1 MTMTKFLENLEQGFV
16 AFISALFVSMAGG
29 IAWLVRQV
37 VTNQKQLALMESQ
50 HTAQMNVLRSEM
62 SHRDQLR
69 KEDREDLS
77 EVKASVKRVE
87 NFLLEGKK

>member
-1 MTMTKFLENLEQGFV
+1 MNKFLEWVEQSFA
-16 AFISALFVSMAGG
+16 AFISALFVSMVGG

-37 VTNQKQLALMESQ
+37 ITNQKQIALMEAQ
-50 HTAQMNVLRSEM
+50 HNAQMNILRSEM

-69 KEDREDLS
+69 REDREDLT

-87 NFLLEGKK
+87 NFLLEGKR